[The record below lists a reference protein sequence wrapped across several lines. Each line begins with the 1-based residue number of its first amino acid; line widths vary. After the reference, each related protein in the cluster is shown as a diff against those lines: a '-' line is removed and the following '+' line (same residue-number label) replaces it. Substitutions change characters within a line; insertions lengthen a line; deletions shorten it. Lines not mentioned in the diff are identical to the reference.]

1 MSGAIASSASIA
13 AVAAF
18 VYREA
23 RLLDDFA
30 LEEWLTLFTA
40 DGIYWV
46 PIDDA
51 KPVASNAA
59 LIYDDTLRREER
71 VHHQLHISTISQSPR
86 SRTVHAVS
94 NVEIVR
100 RDGDALIVRSVQV
113 IYEMRTGDF
122 RQIGL
127 GEVRA
132 NIATVEH
139 VLHPSDDTF
148 KIASKKVLLIDR
160 DAQLRNLTFLL

>member
-1 MSGAIASSASIA
+1 MSAALASANVID
-13 AVAAF
+13 AVTAF

-23 RLLDDFA
+23 RLLDEFQ
-30 LEEWLTLFTA
+30 LEEWLTLFA
-40 DGIYWV
+40 EDGIYWV

-51 KPVASNAA
+51 KPVESNAA
-59 LIYDDTLRREER
+59 LIYDDPLRREER

-100 RDGDALIVRSVQV
+100 RDGDALVVRSVQV

-132 NIATVEH
+132 NVATVEH
-139 VLHPSDDTF
+139 VLRAFNDTF
-148 KIASKKVLLIDR
+148 KIAGKKVLLIDR